1 MTKDKKVLELVPT
14 DKQIDDDVKKAMLFA
29 LDEFRKRVENDEMS
43 ELIVVGKDKEFRH
56 IVLPITFSMVTA
68 VGMLEVS
75 KLELFNAEL
84 MENLIEE

>member
-1 MTKDKKVLELVPT
+1 MTKDKKILELVPT

-29 LDEFRKRVENDEMS
+29 LDEFKKRVENDEMS
-43 ELIVVGKDKEFRH
+43 ELIVVGKDKEFKH
-56 IVLPITFSMVTA
+56 TVLPITFSMVTA

-84 MENLIEE
+84 MENLLDE

>member
-29 LDEFRKRVENDEMS
+29 LDEFKKRVENDEMS
-43 ELIVVGKDKEFRH
+43 ELIVVGKDKEFKH
-56 IVLPITFSMVTA
+56 TVLPITFSMVTA

-84 MENLIEE
+84 MENLLDE